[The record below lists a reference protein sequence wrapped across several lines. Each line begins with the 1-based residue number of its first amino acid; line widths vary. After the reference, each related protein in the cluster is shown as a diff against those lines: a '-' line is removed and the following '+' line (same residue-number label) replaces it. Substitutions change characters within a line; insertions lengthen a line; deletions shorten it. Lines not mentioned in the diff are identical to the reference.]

1 MDNNQYQPVY
11 KQRPTSA
18 ADFRDVARKSLK
30 GFWWTAILVTLIASL
45 LGGVAGSS
53 FKFNYNTGASGI
65 EDDYN
70 PDAEANEEVVESE
83 ELFSAEE
90 KAAIKEVIEE
100 TFINYN
106 FEPIKAL
113 LTEKFPMFGLILSV
127 VGIVFVVAFVFALAF
142 NLFVSSP
149 VKVGYQRFFLEVI
162 DGNTE
167 AINVKTLFRFFKQS
181 YGKTIGL
188 NFVHGLIMEL
198 TSIPMLLGLVASFFS
213 LVASLPAM
221 LSGSAVAIGAGIL
234 TALGIFLLGSIISL
248 CISIPVSY
256 TYSMAHI
263 LMADYPGIGAIQ
275 AMRLSRLMMKG
286 KKWRLFCLDFSFIGW
301 YLLGAC
307 ACGLGAYIVTPYQY
321 AARAAFYHEISN
333 RNVPEDVEF
342 PSVDPEDYNIDSEDY
357 TIAPEDYDI
366 E

>member
-1 MDNNQYQPVY
+1 MNNDQYQNAF
-11 KQRPTSA
+11 KQRPMIA
-18 ADFRDVARKSLK
+18 ADFRNIARRSLK
-30 GFWWTAILVTLIASL
+30 GFWWTAILVTLIASF
-45 LGGVAGSS
+45 LGGVVVSGVN
-53 FKFNYNTGASGI
+53 FEYNTGASVV
-65 EDDYN
+65 EEEYD

-83 ELFSAEE
+83 EWLSPEE
-90 KAAIKEVIEE
+90 KAAIKEVLEE

-113 LTEKFPMFGLILSV
+113 LAEKFPAIGFVFSIIGIIFGVALVFSV
-127 VGIVFVVAFVFALAF
+127 VFH
-142 NLFVSSP
+142 LFVSSP

-167 AINVKTLFRFFKQS
+167 AISVRTLFRFFKQS

-188 NFVHGLIMEL
+188 NIVHGLIMEL
-198 TSIPMLLGLVASFFS
+198 TAIPMLIGLVAAFFS

-221 LSGSAVAIGAGIL
+221 LTGSATAIGAGVL
-234 TALGIFLLGSIISL
+234 TALGIFMLGALISL

-263 LMADYPGIGAIQ
+263 LMADYPGIGAIR
-275 AMRLSRLMMKG
+275 AMRISRLMMKG
-286 KKWRLFCLDFSFIGW
+286 KKWRLFCLDCSFIGW

-333 RNVPEDVEF
+333 RKAPTKAEI
-342 PSVDPEDYNIDSEDY
+342 PSIDPENDNVDF
-357 TIAPEDYDI
+357 EDYDI
-366 E
+366 ED